1 MSLYIDGKE
10 IDNFHFVGILG
21 IGMSAIAQYLAKDCV
36 IGGSD
41 RSLGGNS
48 ANIEDEKILKSQG
61 ISLFLQDG
69 SGISEKTQAVV
80 VSTAIENDNL
90 DIKKANELKIPVF
103 HRSQVLSAIVEKCF
117 SISVTGTSGKSSV
130 SAMIFH
136 ILDFAGYCPSF
147 IGGANLHSLRKKG
160 VLGNA
165 FRGKDC
171 PILNEKIKDDISSK
185 REILVFEADESDGSV
200 VQYHPQISVLLNV
213 SRDHKEISEVVSLLK
228 TASSQSKLTIYN
240 RDDKNFDE
248 ISGKTFGLSRNA
260 DYFPIRYS
268 FAENSSTFTT
278 QSASFVLNFTGEH
291 TIKNALAAL
300 SVCSELGIDD
310 KVIAAALA
318 SYSGIARRFDK
329 YFASKNIL
337 VIDDYAH
344 NPEKISAALSA
355 AQMRKSAVY
364 LVFQPHGFGPLKFM
378 YDDLKDMFLRSLR
391 PIDTLCLLPVF
402 YAGGTADMSVNSET
416 FVKELGGGGRF
427 FYTETRQHL
436 TEFLKKSVKENET
449 VLICGARDNS
459 LSIFAQDLAK
469 IL

>member
-1 MSLYIDGKE
+1 MSLFIEEKE
-10 IDNFHFVGILG
+10 IGSFHFVGILG

-36 IGGSD
+36 VGGSD

-48 ANIEDEKILKSQG
+48 ASMEDEKILKNQG

-69 SGISEKTQAVV
+69 SGISEKTQAIV
-80 VSTAIENDNL
+80 VSTAIEGDNL

-103 HRSQVLSAIVEKCF
+103 HRSQVLSAIVKKCF

-136 ILDFAGYCPSF
+136 ILDFAGYRPSF
-147 IGGANLHSLRKKG
+147 IGGANMHSLRKKG
-160 VLGNA
+160 LLGNA
-165 FRGKDC
+165 FYGENC
-171 PILNEKIKDDISSK
+171 PISNEKINN

-200 VQYHPQISVLLNV
+200 VQYHPEISVLLNV

-228 TASSQSKLTIYN
+228 TASNQSKLTIYN
-240 RDDKNFDE
+240 KDDKNFDG
-248 ISGKTFGLSRNA
+248 ISGKSFGLSRNA

-278 QSASFVLNFTGEH
+278 ENASFTLNFTGEH
-291 TIKNALAAL
+291 TIKNALAAFA
-300 SVCSELGIDD
+300 VCTELGIDG
-310 KVIAAALA
+310 KIIAAALA
-318 SYSGIARRFDK
+318 SYGGIARRFDK

-337 VIDDYAH
+337 IIDDYAH

-355 AQMRKSAVY
+355 AQMRKSTVW
-364 LVFQPHGFGPLKFM
+364 LIFQPHGFGPLKFM
-378 YDDLKDMFLRSLR
+378 FGDLKNMFLHSLR
-391 PIDTLCLLPVF
+391 PIDKLCLLPVF

-416 FVKELGGGGRF
+416 FVNELGDGGRF
-427 FYTETRQHL
+427 FYVESREKL
-436 TEFLKKSVKENET
+436 SDFLKKSVKENET

-459 LSIFAQDLAK
+459 LSIFAQDLVK